1 MWTRVSVALCFLIL
15 SDDTFTASTRRA
27 CESRELPP
35 TPVLQSLTFCLSL
48 LGGDCVVLSAQT
60 QGAQRVPPELG
71 PLPEPCGLG
80 GRHFPQ

>member
-15 SDDTFTASTRRA
+15 SDDTFTASTHRA

-35 TPVLQSLTFCLSL
+35 TPVLQSLTFYLSL
-48 LGGDCVVLSAQT
+48 LGGDCVALSAQT
-60 QGAQRVPPELG
+60 QDTHGVLPELG
-71 PLPEPCGLG
+71 PLPEPCKLG